1 MNKYQLTD
9 GQMAALEGIRTFA
22 QQKIAPCAK
31 DIDESDE
38 FPHAIFRQLAELG
51 YMGAPYSPE
60 YGGAGCDAVTV
71 CLILEEISRASG
83 AVGSSYNAHISLASS
98 VIANHGS
105 GEQKRKY
112 LTALTSGR
120 KIGAF

>member
-1 MNKYQLTD
+1 MNKYQLSQD
-9 GQMAALEGIRTFA
+9 QLAAWDAIRTFS
-22 QQKIAPCAK
+22 QEKIAPLARE
-31 DIDESDE
+31 IDESDE
-38 FPHAIFRQLAELG
+38 FPHAIFRQLGELG
-51 YMGAPYSPE
+51 YMGAPYAPE

-105 GEQKRKY
+105 EEQKRKY
-112 LTALTSGR
+112 LTALTS
-120 KIGAF
+120 